1 MAQAGLEV
9 GNFAAHGRCGYRRHF
24 GAAPG
29 DIGHF
34 DKDGFLYVTGRK
46 KSVIVT
52 KNGKNVFPE
61 EVEFTLGEQDYIAE
75 ALVHGIDSGTEKGIV
90 IKAEIFPDYPQI
102 EEEHGDLTD
111 EEIHALIKKAV
122 DAANDQ
128 MPPYKRV
135 QRIGIRKTEFEKT
148 TTRKIKRHN
157 QANFSGEEEEDI

>member
-1 MAQAGLEV
+1 MTSFADIGKKEALRRLYEGSPYKQTEP
-9 GNFAAHGRCGYRRHF
+9 AAHKVLLEGVDFNLVYFPLKHLGYK
-24 GAAPG
+24 AVME
-29 DIGHF
+29 
-34 DKDGFLYVTGRK
+34 VTGELYAQLRHPGTL
-46 KSVIVT
+46 SVV
-52 KNGKNVFPE
+52 
-61 EVEFTLGEQDYIAE
+61 LGVSAK
-75 ALVHGIDSGTEKGIV
+75 L
-90 IKAEIFPDYPQI
+90 DYPQI